1 MGSIRGRV
9 GNGLEGWE
17 GLNSL
22 VFNRGNS
29 LHNWGWGSM
38 DSNGGSMDS
47 DSGLGNSVSDS
58 VDLFEGGVGNSLGSN
73 NGFLGQDGSLLNDGL
88 GDVFGGD
95 NLAGGTWAMGAGS
108 WTTVVS
114 ATGWVMVETWG
125 VT

>member
-58 VDLFEGGVGNSLGSN
+58 VDLFEGGVGNSLGLQKEECEIS
-73 NGFLGQDGSLLNDGL
+73 F
-88 GDVFGGD
+88 
-95 NLAGGTWAMGAGS
+95 NLD
-108 WTTVVS
+108 TTHQS
-114 ATGWVMVETWG
+114 MEVEFQFIG
-125 VT
+125 YLQQ